1 MKKNIA
7 FLAVLSILAA
17 SPAVHAAD
25 PTGGFASGG
34 WSAQYGVLDGNHRLT
49 LNYET
54 APLWHMKLGS
64 TRLELV
70 GELGG
75 SYWWTSSADPGYAR
89 HLWQLNAIPMFRW
102 WPAERFYVEA
112 GVGATLISDT
122 KFHDKNLSTNFQ
134 FGDHIGAGFK
144 LSNNMRVGLRVSH
157 FSNAGIKRPNQGLNQ
172 VQLNFAM
179 AF

>member
-1 MKKNIA
+1 MNKTA
-7 FLAVLSILAA
+7 LAA
-17 SPAVHAAD
+17 AFFALASFSAHGAEPS
-25 PTGGFASGG
+25 GGFANGG
-34 WSAQYGVLDGNHRLT
+34 WSAQYGAIDGHHRAT

-75 SYWWTSSADPGYAR
+75 SYWWASSALPGFAR
-89 HLWQLNAIPMFRW
+89 HMWQLNAIPMFRW
-102 WPAERFYVEA
+102 WPTERFYVEG
-112 GVGATLISDT
+112 GVGATAVSET
-122 KFHDKNLSTNFQ
+122 KFHDKDISSTFQ

-144 LSNNMRVGLRVSH
+144 LADNMRIGLRVSH
-157 FSNAGIKRPNQGLNQ
+157 FSNGGMKKPNQGLNQ

-179 AF
+179 GF